1 MYSLYHYLYGYPQ
14 EEEKEEEEEIVPD
27 EKTIRQ
33 RHLLLRQIINSKM
46 KLKPIRPT
54 KKITFA
60 EAKKM
65 YFKKR
70 YA

>member
-14 EEEKEEEEEIVPD
+14 EEEEDIPD

-33 RHLLLRQIINSKM
+33 RHLLMKQIINSKM
-46 KLKPIRPT
+46 KLKSIRPT
-54 KKITFA
+54 KRVTFA

-65 YFKKR
+65 YFKSKK
-70 YA
+70 YG